1 MLFRY
6 RPALGVDFIQSVL
19 GYGDTNESRDDVI
32 QFLSAQGAKLLAD
45 NSKVD
50 CKQGL
55 NPPTSMQS

>member
-6 RPALGVDFIQSVL
+6 RPALTVEFVQTVL
-19 GYGDTNESRDDVI
+19 GYGDTTESRDEVI
-32 QFLSAQGAKLLAD
+32 QFLSTQGAKLIAE

-55 NPPTSMQS
+55 NPPPAQS